1 MKKTVLGVVWLVAF
15 GFGAAADEP
24 KTEEVK
30 KKAVDKAL
38 ETFSGTWEI
47 VAAKPEGIMKE
58 ARKLVFRK
66 DLTYAALD
74 KDGTELWAG
83 TFNLDP
89 TATPKAW
96 DHRSNERDR
105 EERRRRLG
113 DLRVEWRHTQGVLR
127 GRYVEGEA
135 MGGQASADRV
145 QVAGGGYCARTAT
158 HQDREVRNPAP

>member
-30 KKAVDKAL
+30 KKALDKAL
-38 ETFSGTWEI
+38 ETFTGTWKI
-47 VAAKPEGIMKE
+47 VAAKPEGIMKA

-83 TFNLDP
+83 AFNLDP
-89 TATPKAW
+89 TATPKVW
-96 DHRSNERDR
+96 DHRSNEVAKKGGDS
-105 EERRRRLG
+105 LG
-113 DLRVEWRHTQGVLR
+113 IYELDGDNLKVACVGGTWTEKKWR
-127 GRYVEGEA
+127 GRPRPTHFRLPDAEIMIELR
-135 MGGQASADRV
+135 RV
-145 QVAGGGYCARTAT
+145 KAVK
-158 HQDREVRNPAP
+158 